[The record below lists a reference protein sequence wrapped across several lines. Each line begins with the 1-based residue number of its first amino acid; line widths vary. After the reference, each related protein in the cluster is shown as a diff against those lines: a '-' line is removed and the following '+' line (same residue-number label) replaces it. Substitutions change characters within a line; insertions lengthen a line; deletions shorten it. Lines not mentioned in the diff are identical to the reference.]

1 MDFIAFTRDLDFGG
15 TSVLQCFPIG
25 VTSKYKR
32 EVLLSC
38 AEHWSLGLYFH
49 LSGLFRIVDDDDIE
63 INEDFFLDLISDDPA
78 FGSSVPTA
86 QIIILDDEN
95 SKM

>member
-1 MDFIAFTRDLDFGG
+1 MSISTAVLQLYVENYFVSPTAPMDFIAFTRDLDFGG

-38 AEHWSLGLYFH
+38 AEH
-49 LSGLFRIVDDDDIE
+49 
-63 INEDFFLDLISDDPA
+63 
-78 FGSSVPTA
+78 
-86 QIIILDDEN
+86 
-95 SKM
+95 